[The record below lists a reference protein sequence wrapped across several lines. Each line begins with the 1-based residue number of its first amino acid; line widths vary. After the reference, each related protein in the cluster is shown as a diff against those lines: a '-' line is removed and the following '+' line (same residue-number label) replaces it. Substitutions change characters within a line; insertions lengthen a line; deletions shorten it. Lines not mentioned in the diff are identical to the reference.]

1 MKEKHKNIPDE
12 QPVSKKKKKKGKAG
26 FTLVILLLILVLG
39 AGIAYYFYERSQP
52 GKALETYLASI
63 QKMDFT
69 SMESQL
75 QSNDLSALDNADI
88 RNAAYQDFFS
98 SINAKMTYKIVKTRF
113 SFQDGTAEVTARI
126 RYIDGTNIYKE
137 TITEFLRQIVS
148 SAFSG
153 ENLTEEETQNKLA
166 SILTEKAASLEDTFT
181 ETDVTYPMIKVN
193 GLWKVTS
200 LDDETVKI
208 MSANFK
214 SVEDEI
220 SQTLNDP
227 SDPSDTSGSSDPNAV
242 DAVPPEST
250 DNADSTE
257 GSASAGQTS
266 GSDGTI
272 DLANDRFSIHYT
284 RNVVATDFGG
294 EPCLLVYYDYTNNG
308 FSASSAMVDVNLT
321 ASQNGTSLEA
331 AIPANSDDAIDAFMK
346 EIQPGETINVCQ
358 AFSLQDMSP
367 VTLRAADTFGLDN
380 GATASQ
386 TLTLQ

>member
-12 QPVSKKKKKKGKAG
+12 HPVSQKKKKKGKAG
-26 FTLVILLLILVLG
+26 FTFVILLLILVLG

-52 GKALETYLASI
+52 QKALDAYLASI
-63 QKMDFT
+63 QKMDFA
-69 SMESQL
+69 SMEAQL

-88 RNAAYQDFFS
+88 RNVAYQDFFS
-98 SINAKMTYKIVKTRF
+98 SINQKMTYKIVKTRF
-113 SFQDGTAEVTARI
+113 SFQDGTAQITARI

-153 ENLTEEETQNKLA
+153 KNLTEEETQNKLA

-181 ETDVTYPMIKVN
+181 EADVTYPMIKVN

-220 SQTLNDP
+220 SKTLNDP
-227 SDPSDTSGSSDPNAV
+227 SDSSDTSGSSDPNTV

-250 DNADSTE
+250 DNAD
-257 GSASAGQTS
+257 
-266 GSDGTI
+266 GTI
-272 DLANDRFSIHYT
+272 DLSNDHFSIHYT

-308 FSASSAMVDVNLT
+308 SSASSAMVDVNLT

-380 GATASQ
+380 GAGTSQ